1 VVEEG
6 AVRVLIVDKLAPHVA
21 PELESLGVAVTAEVG
36 LKGDAFTAAI
46 ARVAPEIIVVRST
59 EVGAAQ
65 IAVSPNLAVVI
76 RAGAGVNTI
85 DLAAAS
91 ARGVYV
97 TNCPGKNAVAVAEL
111 TMAHLLNLDRRVADN
126 VAKLRAHQWSKKEF
140 GKARGIH
147 GRTLAVL
154 GTGNIGQEVI
164 RRALAFGM
172 HVRAWDKMPTP
183 EHARMLGVTY
193 CATALEAC
201 RGADALTIHLS
212 LNAETRGLV
221 GRELLEALGRGA
233 YVINTSRG
241 EMIDAAALVEACRTR
256 DVRAGLDVFPDEPL
270 KAEAPFASALADE
283 PNVYGTHHIGAS
295 TDQAESA
302 VGDEVVRIVKRYLGS
317 GEVPNCV
324 NLAVHSPATHT
335 LVVRHADRIGVL
347 AGIFAELREAGINV
361 QEMENIVFQGAAAA
375 CARIAL
381 DRAPSPEQ
389 IERIGRSDAIYALD
403 VVSRESNK

>member
-1 VVEEG
+1 
-6 AVRVLIVDKLAPHVA
+6 L
-21 PELESLGVAVTAEVG
+21 
-36 LKGDAFTAAI
+36 TAAI
-46 ARVAPEIIVVRST
+46 AKVAPEIIVVRST
-59 EVGAAQ
+59 EVAAAQ
-65 IAVSPNLAVVI
+65 VAASPNLAVVI

-111 TMAHLLNLDRRVADN
+111 TMGHLLNLDRRIADN

-154 GTGNIGQEVI
+154 GCGNIGQEVI

-172 HVRAWDKMPTP
+172 QVRGWDKMLTP
-183 EHARMLGVTY
+183 ELAKALGVTY

-212 LNAETRGLV
+212 LNDATRGLV
-221 GRELLEALGRGA
+221 GRELLEALSRGA

-256 DVRAGLDVFPDEPL
+256 DLRAGLDVFPDEPA
-270 KAEAPFASALADE
+270 KAEGPFASPLADE

-302 VGDEVVRIVKRYLGS
+302 VGDEVVRIVKRYLQT

-335 LVVRHADRIGVL
+335 LVVRHADRVGVL

-381 DRAPSPEQ
+381 DRAPSAEQ
-389 IERIGRSDAIYALD
+389 LERIKSSDAIFALD
-403 VVSRESNK
+403 VVSRE

>member
-1 VVEEG
+1 M
-6 AVRVLIVDKLAPHVA
+6 RVLIVDKLAPHVA
-21 PELESLGVAVTAEVG
+21 PELESLGVAVTSEVG

-46 ARVAPEIIVVRST
+46 AKVAPEIIVVRST
-59 EVGAAQ
+59 EVAAAQ
-65 IAVSPNLAVVI
+65 IAASPNLAVVI

-111 TMAHLLNLDRRVADN
+111 AMAHLLNLDRRIADN
-126 VAKLRAHQWSKKEF
+126 VAKLRAHEWSKKEF

-147 GRTLAVL
+147 GRTFAVL

-172 HVRAWDKMPTP
+172 RVRAWDKMLTP
-183 EHARMLGVTY
+183 EAAQAMGVTY

-201 RGADALTIHLS
+201 RGADALTIHVS
-212 LNAETRGLV
+212 LNSETRNLV
-221 GRELLEALGRGA
+221 GRELLEALNRGA

-241 EMIDAAALVEACRTR
+241 EIIDAQALVEACRTR
-256 DVRAGLDVFPDEPL
+256 DIRAGLDVFPEEPA
-270 KAEAPFASALADE
+270 KAEAPFHSPLADE

-302 VGDEVVRIVKRYLGS
+302 VGDEVVRIVKCYLQT

-324 NLAVHSPATHT
+324 NLALHSPATHT
-335 LVVRHADRIGVL
+335 LVVRHADRVGVL

-375 CARIAL
+375 CARIDV
-381 DRAPSPEQ
+381 DRAPSADQ
-389 IERIGRSDAIYALD
+389 LERIRRSDAIFALD
-403 VVSRESNK
+403 VVSRESTR